1 MRNVLNIAIFLVT
14 EVVGKIGSRLILP
27 ILLWLFC
34 KGEANL
40 SIIPSSERVI
50 ATIVLDL
57 LAELE
62 LHPLNQLQIVLTLRL
77 HKFLDLSGRMGT
89 SMCLAM
95 PRCSKQFW
103 SILKL
108 NKKSISVC
116 AFHFTLCMG
125 TFAGNAASRM

>member
-1 MRNVLNIAIFLVT
+1 MNIAIFLVT
-14 EVVGKIGSRLILP
+14 EVVGKIDSRLILP
-27 ILLWLFC
+27 ILLWLIS

-40 SIIPSSERVI
+40 SVVPSSERVI

-57 LAELE
+57 LAEFE
-62 LHPLNQLQIVLTLRL
+62 LHPLNKLQIVLTLRL

-95 PRCSKQFW
+95 PRCSKQFCN
-103 SILKL
+103 ILKL

-116 AFHFTLCMG
+116 AFHLTLCMG